1 MADVYEITI
10 SDNYNQECFA
20 ALPTDGGNAEF
31 TFHIRR
37 CFGSV
42 FLDAYKGNELLSAGN
57 ICLPNR
63 YVFGAGGYALYYI
76 NETTLEWRKYDLA

>member
-1 MADVYEITI
+1 MANTYVINI
-10 SDNYNQECFA
+10 SDNNNQECYA
-20 ALPTDGGNAEF
+20 TLPVEYGNVEF

-42 FLDAYKGNELLSAGN
+42 FLDVYKDNDLLSAGN
-57 ICLPNR
+57 ICLPDR
-63 YVFGAGGYALYYI
+63 YVFGHGGYALYYI